1 MFQLKVVGEKL
12 YKMKDI
18 ELEKVLEYVNTEYLK
33 ITSQKTVEYIWGR
46 RLINFK
52 KNFSFIYYYGKNVYL
67 VIGN

>member
-1 MFQLKVVGEKL
+1 MFQRKVVGENL

-67 VIGN
+67 VIVN

>member
-1 MFQLKVVGEKL
+1 MFQRKVVGENL

-46 RLINFK
+46 RLINF
-52 KNFSFIYYYGKNVYL
+52 IYYYGKNVYL

>member
-1 MFQLKVVGEKL
+1 MFQRKVVGENL

-52 KNFSFIYYYGKNVYL
+52 KNFSFIYYYGQNVYL

>member
-1 MFQLKVVGEKL
+1 MFQRKVVGENL

-52 KNFSFIYYYGKNVYL
+52 KNFLLSIIMAKMYT
-67 VIGN
+67 